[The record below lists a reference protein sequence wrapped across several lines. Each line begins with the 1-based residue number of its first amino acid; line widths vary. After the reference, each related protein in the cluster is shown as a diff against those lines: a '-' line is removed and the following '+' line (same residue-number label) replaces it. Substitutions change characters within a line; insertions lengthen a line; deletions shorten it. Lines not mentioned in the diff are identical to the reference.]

1 MGIHPECDSE
11 PLTNVD
17 TTIRPETEEI
27 HMRSL
32 LLTIGLLLFGFLLA
46 VSAQQYKIS
55 GRIPLDGEGGWDYL
69 AVDSVNGQLY
79 VSHGTEVVVVD
90 LASQS
95 PITKITG
102 MKRIHGIAVANDLNR
117 GFISDG
123 GDDVVVIFDLKSH
136 SVLQKVAAG
145 KNPDGIL
152 YDPYSKRVFA
162 FNGRSNDVTAID
174 AASGKVAGT
183 VVLDGKP
190 EFPVSDRKGN
200 IYANIEDKSE
210 IVQLDPQALKVK
222 KIWPLSPCEEPSG
235 LAIDEETR
243 RLFSVCSNKK
253 MAIVNADSGQVVAT
267 VAIGEGPDAA
277 AYDPG
282 SKLAFSSN
290 GEGTLTVV
298 RQDGADKYT
307 VLANVPTEKSA
318 RTMALDTKTH
328 KIYLSAAQLGPAPEA
343 TADNPHPRPKILP
356 ASFHVLVVSPD

>member
-1 MGIHPECDSE
+1 MLRDIAWVFGIKGM
-11 PLTNVD
+11 
-17 TTIRPETEEI
+17 
-27 HMRSL
+27 HMRSML
-32 LLTIGLLLFGFLLA
+32 QITGLLLFGFSLA
-46 VSAQQYKIS
+46 VSAQQYRVS

-69 AVDSVNGQLY
+69 AVDSVNGHLY
-79 VSHGTEVVVVD
+79 VSHGTEVAVVD
-90 LASQS
+90 LASQK
-95 PITKITG
+95 PMTKITG

-136 SVLQKVAAG
+136 SVLQKVATG

-174 AASGKVAGT
+174 AASGTVAGT
-183 VVLDGKP
+183 VALDGKP

-200 IYANIEDKSE
+200 IYVNIEDKSE
-210 IVQLDPQALKVK
+210 IVQLDPQALKTK
-222 KIWPLSPCEEPSG
+222 KTWSLSPCQEPSG

-267 VAIGEGPDAA
+267 VPIGDGPDAA

-282 SKLAFSSN
+282 NKLAFSSN

-298 RQDGADKYT
+298 RQGSLDKYT
-307 VLANVPTEKSA
+307 VLANVPTERSA
-318 RTMALDTKTH
+318 RTMALDTNTH

-343 TADNPHPRPKILP
+343 TADNPHPRPKIAP
-356 ASFHVLVVSPD
+356 GSFHVLVVSPD